1 MSQSDLT
8 TATNRGPRAKEF
20 KREGAD
26 PLWVDPKGKFVSRM
40 TVAYGD
46 YMDKA
51 QGTPLDRHVLDVQI
65 AHPEWTTDPE
75 RVMKAA
81 RERQDTETAVKAA
94 GFIGDMLGEEN
105 LLYEL
110 AGLACGEDKDWA
122 EGELYGDEVMRI
134 VDLACK
140 IARME
145 EYLKNSQS
153 FPASVVAPA
162 AVEAARKRADAKAR
176 AQQAERD
183 AETARE
189 EKKNPGAKGSGAP
202 STGPSEPSSPE
213 PTASD
218 PGSGTG

>member
-20 KREGAD
+20 KREGTG

-51 QGTPLDRHVLDVQI
+51 QGTPLDRHVLDVQV

-81 RERQDTETAVKAA
+81 KERQDTETAIKAA

-122 EGELYGDEVMRI
+122 EAELYGDEAMRI

-162 AVEAARKRADAKAR
+162 AVEAARKRAEAKAR
-176 AQQAERD
+176 AQQAARD
-183 AETARE
+183 A
-189 EKKNPGAKGSGAP
+189 KDSDAP
-202 STGPSEPSSPE
+202 STEPSEPSSPE